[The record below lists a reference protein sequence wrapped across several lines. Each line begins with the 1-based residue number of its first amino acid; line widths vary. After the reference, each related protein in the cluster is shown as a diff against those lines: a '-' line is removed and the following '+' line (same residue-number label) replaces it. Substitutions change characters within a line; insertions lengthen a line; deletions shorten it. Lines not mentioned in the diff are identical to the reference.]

1 LGTLPHFSQY
11 ALSRTA
17 LALILASLAFIP
29 LIQNSPR
36 PVQASNPTF
45 TATIVDN
52 AYQPTRIDITTGT
65 QVIWTYASTG
75 KTQHTVT
82 STSNTNTTQGGTP
95 LISSGPMN
103 PGQSFSYTFYKHGS
117 YPIQCAFHSFMNE
130 LVNVTGSDIQPPLPA
145 TTPSTDYTAYAIGG
159 AIAGVIV
166 IVSFVLLLRRRTQ
179 KTTRTS
185 RLGPS

>member
-17 LALILASLAFIP
+17 LALILVSLAIFP
-29 LIQNSPR
+29 QIQISPR
-36 PVQASNPTF
+36 PVRASDPTF

-52 AYQPTRIDITTGT
+52 AYQPTRINITTGT
-65 QVIWTYASTG
+65 QVVWTYASTG
-75 KTQHTVT
+75 KAQHTVT
-82 STSNTNTTQGGTP
+82 STPNTNTTQGGTP

-130 LVNVTGSDIQPPLPA
+130 LVNVTGSDIQPPSLT
-145 TTPSTDYTAYAIGG
+145 TTPSTGYTPYAIGG

-166 IVSFVLLLRRRTQ
+166 IVSVALLVRRRTQ
-179 KTTRTS
+179 KATRTS
-185 RLGPS
+185 QPRPP